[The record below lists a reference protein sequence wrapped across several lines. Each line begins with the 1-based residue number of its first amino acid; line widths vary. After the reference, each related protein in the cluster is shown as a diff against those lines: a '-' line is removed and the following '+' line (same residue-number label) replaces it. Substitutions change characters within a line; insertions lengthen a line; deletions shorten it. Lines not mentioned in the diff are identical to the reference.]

1 MDGTRQTLVTESPI
15 FYEIDFEKVNTV
27 EDIKDLFKA
36 LDIVFPSKH
45 KKFDQIKH
53 LLKRVQ

>member
-1 MDGTRQTLVTESPI
+1 MDDTGQSPI
-15 FYEIDFEKVNTV
+15 FYEIDFEKVNTI

-36 LDIVFPSKH
+36 LNIVFPSGH

>member
-1 MDGTRQTLVTESPI
+1 MEGTGQSPI
-15 FYEIDFEKVNTV
+15 FYEIDFEKVNTI

-36 LDIVFPSKH
+36 LNIVFPSGH
-45 KKFDQIKH
+45 KRFSKIKH